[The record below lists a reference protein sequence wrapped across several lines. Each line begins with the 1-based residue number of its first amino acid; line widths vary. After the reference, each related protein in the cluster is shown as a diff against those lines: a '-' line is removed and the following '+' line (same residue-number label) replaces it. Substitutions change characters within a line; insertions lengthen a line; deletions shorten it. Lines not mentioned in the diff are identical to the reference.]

1 MGEGRSVTPKQ
12 ELFIKEY
19 LVDLN
24 ATQAAIRC
32 GYSEKTAYSQGQR
45 LLKDVEI
52 GKAVQKAMDERAE
65 KVGISAAKVLENIE
79 RIATLAEAKEEY
91 GAALKG
97 QELLGKH
104 LKMFTDKVE
113 HSGKFTLEEL
123 IAGSE

>member
-1 MGEGRSVTPKQ
+1 MTPKQ

-91 GAALKG
+91 GAALRG